1 MASQYLLDTNT
12 ASYIIK
18 GDVLCVRHRLVRVP
32 MAQVFISAV
41 TEGELHY
48 GLARRQG
55 AARLQRMVEEFLLR
69 VTVLPWGSEAAKQYG
84 HLRADLDRLG
94 QPMGNLDMMI
104 GSHALAVGA
113 ILVTN
118 DRAFTRIRKL
128 KVEDWMLP

>member
-41 TEGELHY
+41 TAGELHY

-55 AARLQRMVEEFLLR
+55 AARLRRLVEEFLLL
-69 VTVLPWGSEAAKQYG
+69 VTVLPSGSEAANQYWP
-84 HLRADLDRLG
+84 LRPELDRLG
-94 QPMGNLDMMI
+94 QPMRHVDMM
-104 GSHALAVGA
+104 
-113 ILVTN
+113 T
-118 DRAFTRIRKL
+118 
-128 KVEDWMLP
+128 